1 MLKRK
6 DVEAKARVPI
16 AYQKMIDMLSKLSAD
31 LSELLRTVDRT
42 IKGFKAV
49 DERSLHEDLKFCRKV
64 KNDIELIKGELIDYI
79 SKAAPALFAKEEWM
93 RLLLKLSGISDKAIG
108 IMYRIEQLLLN
119 KWEIPKEVH
128 GELSRLSGNVVRILD
143 ECKLAITL
151 IGIDV
156 DKSTEACKR
165 VESIERQIDEVYRR
179 ANFLIIRCPASFR
192 EILLLK
198 DIAEMLEE
206 ISDTVES
213 VVDDIR
219 VILINLI

>member
-1 MLKRK
+1 MLKRE
-6 DVEAKARVPI
+6 DVEAKVRVPI
-16 AYQKMIDMLSKLSAD
+16 AYQRMIDMLSKLSAD
-31 LSELLRTVDRT
+31 LSELLRTVDHT
-42 IKGFKAV
+42 IKNFRV
-49 DERSLHEDLKFCRKV
+49 VNEESLHRDIRSCREIKD
-64 KNDIELIKGELIDYI
+64 NIELIKGELIDYI
-79 SKAAPALFAKEEWM
+79 SKAAPALLAKEEWM

-128 GELSRLSGNVVRILD
+128 GQLSRLSGNVVRILD

-151 IGIDV
+151 IGINV
-156 DKSTEACKR
+156 NKSIEACKQ
-165 VESIERQIDEVYRR
+165 VELIERQTDEVYRR

-219 VILINLI
+219 VILINLT

>member
-1 MLKRK
+1 MLKRE
-6 DVEAKARVPI
+6 DVEAKTRVPI
-16 AYQKMIDMLSKLSAD
+16 AYQRMIDMLSKLSAN

-42 IKGFKAV
+42 IKGFKV
-49 DERSLHEDLKFCRKV
+49 VSEESLRREIKSCREIKD
-64 KNDIELIKGELIDYI
+64 DIELIKGELIDYI

-108 IMYRIEQLLLN
+108 IMYRMEQLLLN
-119 KWEIPKEVH
+119 RWEIPKDVH
-128 GELSRLSGNVVRILD
+128 SQLSRLSGNVVRILD

-151 IGIDV
+151 IGINV

-165 VESIERQIDEVYRR
+165 VELIERQTDEVYRR

-219 VILINLI
+219 VILINLT